1 MKISCFK
8 REKTPK
14 YDMKQQLKA
23 KKLSRKLVTE
33 LYKEN
38 DSIIMDDEKYFTF
51 SAKAI
56 LVMIT
61 TT

>member
-1 MKISCFK
+1 
-8 REKTPK
+8 
-14 YDMKQQLKA
+14 MKQQLKA
-23 KKLSRKLVTE
+23 KQLSREQVTE